1 MRDVFFLKHGGEIR
15 EALLMIEGDDG
26 GFELLAHGWLVDK
39 EGGNGS
45 QFALL
50 RSRNTDRTHLL
61 IHDSDPDP
69 RHVYHWHRIGAAAL
83 RVLQDQI
90 AGLQPRPLVSEPPV
104 TGVPR

>member
-1 MRDVFFLKHGGEIR
+1 MRNEFFLKHGGEIR

-26 GFELLAHGWLVDK
+26 GFELLAHGWLADE
-39 EGGNGS
+39 EGGDS
-45 QFALL
+45 RLFALV

-83 RVLQDQI
+83 RVLQDRI
-90 AGLQPRPLVSEPPV
+90 ARLRACLSMSEPPV
-104 TGVPR
+104 TAPQ